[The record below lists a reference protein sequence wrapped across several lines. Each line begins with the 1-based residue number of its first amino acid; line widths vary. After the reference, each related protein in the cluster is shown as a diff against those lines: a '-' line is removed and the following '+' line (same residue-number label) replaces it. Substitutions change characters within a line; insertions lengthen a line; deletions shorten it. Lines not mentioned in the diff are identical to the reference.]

1 MQARSMAGGSGMGR
15 GGAAAV
21 EGMGTRQEVFLVE
34 AVEAAEVGGEQK
46 GGRGGKSFLRVGRG
60 MSAGM
65 GARCAGRGVT

>member
-15 GGAAAV
+15 GGAATV
-21 EGMGTRQEVFLVE
+21 EGISRQEVFLVE

-46 GGRGGKSFLRVGRG
+46 GGRGGKRVLRVGRG
-60 MSAGM
+60 MYAGM

>member
-1 MQARSMAGGSGMGR
+1 MQARSMAGGSGMGQ

-21 EGMGTRQEVFLVE
+21 EGITRQEVFLVE